1 MTKSKPFKY
10 TGSLGKTI
18 AQKRIGVFAGEDAY
32 LAEAKRTTDE
42 MFSKLPDLFKAHQ
55 VTEGDW
61 VALALALA
69 KAHVPGFKVVKPA
82 GRKPEWDISHK
93 AEFRLD
99 VDTIIEKSG
108 SKKLSVVEAI
118 KLVCRLDDWKEKT
131 APMKLPALEQHYYQ
145 ADLRWV
151 EVVRDARAYN
161 ELPERERNLYESIV
175 STN

>member
-1 MTKSKPFKY
+1 MKY
-10 TGSLGKTI
+10 TGSLSKTI
-18 AQKRIGVFAGEDAY
+18 AQKRIGIFAGEDGY
-32 LAEAKRTTDE
+32 IAEAKRTTDE

-82 GRKPEWDISHK
+82 GRKTEWGIADK

-99 VDTIIEKSG
+99 VDTIITNTG
-108 SKKLSVVEAI
+108 NVLPVTEAI
-118 KLVCRLDDWKEKT
+118 KLACKLEAWASKT
-131 APMKLPALEQHYYQ
+131 KPMTLAAITKHYYT
-145 ADLRWV
+145 ANLRFV
-151 EVVRDARAYN
+151 EVVKDARAWDAHVKA
-161 ELPERERNLYESIV
+161 EKVRESIV

>member
-1 MTKSKPFKY
+1 MKY
-10 TGSLGKTI
+10 TGRLSKTI
-18 AQKRIGVFAGEDAY
+18 AQKRIGVFSGEDVY

-55 VTEGDW
+55 VAEGNW

-82 GRKPEWDISHK
+82 GRRPEWDISHK

-108 SKKLSVVEAI
+108 LKKISVVEAI
-118 KLVCRLDDWKEKT
+118 KLVCRRDDWAAKT
-131 APMKLPALEQHYYQ
+131 KTMELSALEKQYYL

-151 EVVRDARAYN
+151 EVVRGARSYN
-161 ELPERERNLYESIV
+161 ALPECERHSYESIV